1 MGTADTGVCSA
12 ISLWQ
17 WNWWA
22 PLPYPEGGFAW
33 CDCSCIT
40 VHETYLDLTQQ
51 HEIGTTG
58 AQEASNFR
66 VHWNFAVLQEQPQTS
81 KSWPTRTRWTLED
94 FVKKGKEVVFI
105 PGVSERET
113 LVWQWSCF
121 ICCLACLQL
130 WGRHFVLW
138 LRSSHCPCTI
148 FRRGAGLTFHASNY
162 LPNDCSSLLIFLR
175 PYLRVLNHEAG
186 TISLCC
192 PLQTLPVSHLPSWT
206 SWPSHTCAAHSC
218 FPFFTYRMCLHN
230 VNWH

>member
-81 KSWPTRTRWTLED
+81 KSWPTQNKMNTGGLCEKRERSRFHPRSQWKRESGLAMKLLYMLLSLFATVRKTLCIVAE
-94 FVKKGKEVVFI
+94 E
-105 PGVSERET
+105 
-113 LVWQWSCF
+113 L
-121 ICCLACLQL
+121 
-130 WGRHFVLW
+130 
-138 LRSSHCPCTI
+138 
-148 FRRGAGLTFHASNY
+148 
-162 LPNDCSSLLIFLR
+162 
-175 PYLRVLNHEAG
+175 
-186 TISLCC
+186 
-192 PLQTLPVSHLPSWT
+192 TLP
-206 SWPSHTCAAHSC
+206 
-218 FPFFTYRMCLHN
+218 LHN
-230 VNWH
+230 LQERGWVDLSCIQLSSQWLFLSAYLVEAVP